1 MEISGVG
8 NVQRVLT
15 CRVDTCLDLDLA
27 NDSCVPLFGRQ
38 RERKRLA
45 SGLRIGVSARTG
57 KVTTRRPLWSP
68 GLHNPG
74 TKRHVPVTSN
84 CQP

>member
-45 SGLRIGVSARTG
+45 SGLRIGVS
-57 KVTTRRPLWSP
+57 VWSP